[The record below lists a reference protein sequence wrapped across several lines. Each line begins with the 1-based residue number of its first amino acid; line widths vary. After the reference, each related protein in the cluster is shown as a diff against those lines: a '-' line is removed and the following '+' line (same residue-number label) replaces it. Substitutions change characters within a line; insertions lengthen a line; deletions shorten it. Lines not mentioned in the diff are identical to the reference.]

1 VILFRRLF
9 LVISIVVTGSLGM
22 AAAAIAAGGGG
33 GLPPG
38 NYTFNYTFAFA
49 QFGTPIPPNF
59 APQFVIN
66 VQLDACANLQS
77 FWDGRASLSPSPRP
91 SPDGE
96 RARGI
101 SLQGLGV
108 ADHAAVHD
116 VRRAR
121 HVRRRV

>member
-1 VILFRRLF
+1 MAAIHVTSSQVGDSRGRSLAGSWGTVGVSRSFKERNVILFRRLF

-38 NYTFNYTFAFA
+38 NYTFNNTCAFA

-59 APQFVIN
+59 APQLVIN

-77 FWDGRASLSPSPRP
+77 F
-91 SPDGE
+91 
-96 RARGI
+96 
-101 SLQGLGV
+101 
-108 ADHAAVHD
+108 
-116 VRRAR
+116 
-121 HVRRRV
+121 